1 MDKKTKLALGAGVA
15 VGVVTL
21 AVPVSTVFVAL
32 LLGMLLIP
40 PVVGAG
46 YVLVYGAS
54 VISREISEKE
64 KDVMV
69 VRA

>member
-1 MDKKTKLALGAGVA
+1 MDKKTKLALGAGAA

-21 AVPVSTVFVAL
+21 AVPVSTVFVTL